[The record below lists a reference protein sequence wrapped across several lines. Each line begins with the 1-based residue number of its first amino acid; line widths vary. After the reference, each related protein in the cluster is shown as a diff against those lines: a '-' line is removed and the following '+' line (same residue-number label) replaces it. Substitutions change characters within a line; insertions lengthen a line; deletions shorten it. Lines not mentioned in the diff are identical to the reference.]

1 MEYVDDIVVNSFYM
15 INLFEK
21 EKEKY
26 NCLNIPNNAII
37 QNLKLS
43 ILMLLAEAC
52 YMNKYNKEMFDSDWF
67 LWDGMFIQNKKL
79 HKYFKK
85 YGSLEI
91 WLDVYEKAAINMLPQ
106 DNKEV
111 MKSIYDIFSEYNTFE
126 LLTLTLAPGSPMH
139 KLSDNHSLLKID
151 KEEVKEWF
159 NKTFTNNGG

>member
-26 NCLNIPNNAII
+26 NCFNIPNNAMI

-79 HKYFKK
+79 HNYFKS

-91 WLDVYEKAAINMLPQ
+91 WLDVCEKAAIDMLPQ

-159 NKTFTNNGG
+159 NKTFCK

>member
-1 MEYVDDIVVNSFYM
+1 MEQDIVINSFYL
-15 INLFEK
+15 INLFQEK
-21 EKEKY
+21 KDKIKDTFS
-26 NCLNIPNNAII
+26 LPDNAII

-43 ILMLLAEAC
+43 ILMLFAEAY
-52 YMNKYNKEMFDSDWF
+52 YMNKYDKEMFDSDWF

-79 HKYFKK
+79 HKYFKS

-91 WLDVYEKAAINMLPQ
+91 WLNICEKAAIDMIPQ
-106 DNKEV
+106 DDKEV

>member
-1 MEYVDDIVVNSFYM
+1 MEYINDIVVNSFYM

-26 NCLNIPNNAII
+26 NYFNIPNNAII

-43 ILMLLAEAC
+43 ILMLFSEAC

-67 LWDGMFIQNKKL
+67 LWEGMFIQNKKL
-79 HKYFKK
+79 HNYFKK

-91 WLDVYEKAAINMLPQ
+91 WLDTSEKAAINMLPQ
-106 DNKEV
+106 NNKEV